1 MSDIFKNMSPMEIE
15 KRSFEI
21 IESELTTNIPEDIK
35 PVVKRVI
42 HTERTSARYR
52 KND

>member
-1 MSDIFKNMSPMEIE
+1 MNIEFDTMKPMEIE

-21 IESELTTNIPEDIK
+21 IESELKFPIDEKIK

-42 HTERTSARYR
+42 HTTSDFSYA
-52 KND
+52 